1 MGLDLLWRN
10 NINPER
16 VNLGLGFY
24 GRSKSNY
31 FPRPGKPPHCFRL
44 TE

>member
-24 GRSKSNY
+24 GRSKFNP
-31 FPRPGKPPHCFRL
+31 FPVRETPTARL